1 VSGARCITAKLIVKI
16 PTVCAPPTDPDGM
29 QISGGASLGYSVA
42 VASKLQASVRQQGKD
57 MIKLIDASTMGS
69 TQLPA
74 GVGEN
79 LNIKA

>member
-1 VSGARCITAKLIVKI
+1 
-16 PTVCAPPTDPDGM
+16 M
-29 QISGGASLGYSVA
+29 QISGGSGLGYSVA

-57 MIKLIDASTMGS
+57 TLALIDAATMGS

>member
-1 VSGARCITAKLIVKI
+1 
-16 PTVCAPPTDPDGM
+16 M
-29 QISGGASLGYSVA
+29 QISNVGASYSVA
-42 VASKLQASVRQQGKD
+42 VASKMQASVKQEGKD
-57 MIKLIDASTMGS
+57 AIKLIEASSTGS